1 AGYVEGQNV
10 AIDFRWAEGGHYDQ
24 LSTLAAD
31 LVGRRVSVIVAS
43 PIPAA
48 LAAKGASTTIPI
60 VFAIGS
66 DPVNS
71 GLVDRLDRPGA
82 NIPGVSFLS
91 IALGSKRLELRR
103 EVVSKVTSIA
113 LLVNP
118 SNSNAKL
125 QIDDTRSAASVLG
138 LHVDVVR
145 ASSNEDIEAAFATLV
160 RQKAGG
166 LVVSA
171 DPFFISRRDHVIT
184 LAARHA
190 VPTIYYTREFAED
203 GGLMSYGS
211 NFADAHRQAGN
222 YAGRILKGAKPGDLP
237 VMLSEGSNLS

>member
-1 AGYVEGQNV
+1 
-10 AIDFRWAEGGHYDQ
+10 
-24 LSTLAAD
+24 
-31 LVGRRVSVIVAS
+31 
-43 PIPAA
+43 
-48 LAAKGASTTIPI
+48 
-60 VFAIGS
+60 
-66 DPVNS
+66 
-71 GLVDRLDRPGA
+71 
-82 NIPGVSFLS
+82 
-91 IALGSKRLELRR
+91 
-103 EVVSKVTSIA
+103 
-113 LLVNP
+113 
-118 SNSNAKL
+118 
-125 QIDDTRSAASVLG
+125 VLG

-237 VMLSEGSNLS
+237 VMLSERFEFVVNLKTARTLGLSLSPKLLALADEVIE